1 MKKIFLVFIT
11 CIFAIL
17 SIAKEKPDKT
27 FLIIFNEDELAYHQ
41 ANADFMLINFSDV
54 FDTKLYS
61 GNSETALIV
70 TVPFAEWTVC
80 EMGSALIKVSKDRE
94 LPLSEIAFRIIDL
107 DESQENFKS
116 LLSGPVEKRASAD
129 DNLIKLNL

>member
-1 MKKIFLVFIT
+1 MKKVLFVFIAF
-11 CIFAIL
+11 IFAIH

-41 ANADFMLINFSDV
+41 ANADFMKVNFSDI

-80 EMGSALIKVSKDRE
+80 EMGSALVKVSAGRE
-94 LPLSEIAFRIIDL
+94 LPLNEIAFRIIDI
-107 DESQENFKS
+107 DESQENFEL
-116 LLSGPVEKRASAD
+116 LLSGKAKESASARG
-129 DNLIKLNL
+129 NLIKLNL

>member
-1 MKKIFLVFIT
+1 MKKVFLVFIT

-17 SIAKEKPDKT
+17 SVAKEKPDKT

-41 ANADFMLINFSDV
+41 ANADFMLINFSNV

-94 LPLSEIAFRIIDL
+94 LPLNEIAFRIIDL

-116 LLSGPVEKRASAD
+116 LLSGPVEKRASAKG
-129 DNLIKLNL
+129 NLIKLNM

>member
-1 MKKIFLVFIT
+1 MKKVFLFFIACVLT
-11 CIFAIL
+11 VL
-17 SIAKEKPDKT
+17 SIAKEGPDKT

-41 ANADFMLINFSDV
+41 ANADFMQINFSDV
-54 FDTKLYS
+54 FETKLYS

-80 EMGSALIKVSKDRE
+80 EMGSALIKVSKNRE

-116 LLSGPVEKRASAD
+116 LLSGSVEKSASANG
-129 DNLIKLNL
+129 NLIKLNL